1 MSADLS
7 AADEQVQKE
16 QEEEEGQGRKKR
28 EDQDKPEHPQQL
40 QPEPE
45 PEPER
50 PAVLGGQRTVVA
62 ILAEHI
68 ARGDPVLLD
77 LGRHGAPRR
86 HELNQDQLV
95 LHCTHAQ
102 HPSPV
107 SDKPA
112 AALFLAKSFAQAAEG
127 GGEKGADRA
136 YPRSCP
142 RGAR

>member
-28 EDQDKPEHPQQL
+28 EDRDKPEQPQQL

-45 PEPER
+45 PER
-50 PAVLGGQRTVVA
+50 LLASGFWRQRTVVS

-68 ARGDPVLLD
+68 ARGHPVLLD

-86 HELNQDQLV
+86 HELDQDQLV

-107 SDKPA
+107 SDKPV
-112 AALFLAKSFAQAAEG
+112 AALLLAKAFAQAS
-127 GGEKGADRA
+127 
-136 YPRSCP
+136 SCAM
-142 RGAR
+142 R